1 MPVAVCD
8 CTYEKKEVRSLPSQR
23 FYISEH
29 RENDLALTRSENEVN
44 TTSDEQ
50 HMKFYT
56 VFNYLTKNWDTM
68 QKQSVKSKV
77 YAVSLP
83 F

>member
-1 MPVAVCD
+1 MIAHMK
-8 CTYEKKEVRSLPSQR
+8 KKEVRSLPSQR

-29 RENDLALTRSENEVN
+29 RENDLALTRSENDVN

-56 VFNYLTKNWDTM
+56 V
-68 QKQSVKSKV
+68 
-77 YAVSLP
+77 SLII
-83 F
+83 